1 MAIRPHRLL
10 LPLALALTIPLLA
23 TACATSSQDSAAKPP
38 VLQHI
43 HQLSF
48 TEPEQLLIGSHD
60 GVYATGMQAGTVTL
74 LGDVAFDAM
83 GMTAQGSTVLVS
95 GHPGANNHDA
105 FAGPHI
111 GLVRHTPETGWEA
124 VSLSGS
130 TDFHILQSTPADP
143 NLVIGVP
150 SDRPVLLRST
160 DAGSTWAEGS
170 PLNARD
176 LSIDSVDPT
185 LLAATTPDGVLV
197 SHDAGTTFEPL
208 AGAPLLFLI
217 AADPTRAGGL
227 VGIDQQGALW
237 LGSAEAGAS
246 WATAGT
252 VTGAA
257 AALTVN
263 GNGVIAVAD
272 DSGVA
277 TTSDGGKSWVV
288 LVPAA

>member
-1 MAIRPHRLL
+1 MAIRPRRLM
-10 LPLALALTIPLLA
+10 LPLALALLLPILA
-23 TACATSSQDSAAKPP
+23 TACATGSQDSAAKPP
-38 VLQHI
+38 ALQHI

-60 GVYATGMQAGTVTL
+60 GVYATGMQPGTLTL

-83 GMTAQGSTVLVS
+83 GMTAQGSTLYVS
-95 GHPGANNHDA
+95 GHPGTDNHDA
-105 FAGPHI
+105 FAGPNI

-124 VSLSGS
+124 LSLSGS

-143 NLVIGVP
+143 NVLIGVP
-150 SDRPVLLRST
+150 SDNQVLLRST
-160 DAGSTWAEGS
+160 DGGNTWIEGS
-170 PLNARD
+170 PLKARD
-176 LSIDSVDPT
+176 LSIDSEDPT
-185 LLAATTPDGVLV
+185 LLTATTAEGVLV
-197 SHDAGTTFEPL
+197 SHDAGTTFEVL
-208 AGAPLLFLI
+208 ADAPALVLI

-237 LGSAEAGAS
+237 LGSTEPNAS
-246 WATAGT
+246 WTPTGT

-263 GNGVIAVAD
+263 SNGVIAVAD

-277 TTSDGGKSWVV
+277 TTNDGGKSWTI
-288 LVPAA
+288 LVPAS